1 MKKKIGAL
9 LAKRAAAVQ
18 KLAPLLEKMKVLVG
32 GDTMTAEQA
41 KEFDAIVSEVDP
53 LDVEIKEIDV
63 QVAAIQKAEALSAA
77 GAVPVGGQTLP
88 AEPAEKLHPLG
99 SMVKAFYHAGGN
111 AMLAAQW
118 AEKNLGESHP
128 VTKALNTSTAAA
140 GGALVPEDF
149 ANQIIELLRPRTVIR
164 ASGPIVIPM
173 PRGTMRMGK
182 QTGGVTGSYG
192 AEGSAIPTQ
201 KPAVGNIVA
210 TFKKLTVKVA
220 ISNDWL
226 RYAAP
231 ATDGLVQND
240 IVLGLARTED
250 LAFIRGDGTADWPKG
265 LRNIALSGNLIS
277 STASFTLTTVDT
289 ELSAAILALENANV
303 PMIEPGWAFHPRIKQ
318 FLLTLKNSNGFY
330 VYRDE
335 MVNNGTLRG
344 YPFKTTTQIPAN
356 LTDGTQ
362 TEIYLVDFSQAL
374 IFDALALS
382 LGMSQ
387 DATYLAEDG
396 TTRNAFERDETL
408 IRAIAEHDFH
418 LRHDEAVAVITGVKW
433 S

>member
-32 GDTMTAEQA
+32 GDAMTAEQA
-41 KEFDAIVSEVDP
+41 KEFDTIVAEVDP
-53 LDVEIKEIDV
+53 LDIEIKEIDV

-77 GAVPVGGQTLP
+77 SAVPVGEQTLP
-88 AEPAEKLHPLG
+88 AAPAEKLHPLG

-111 AMLAAQW
+111 SMLAAQW

-149 ANQIIELLRPRTVIR
+149 ANQVIELLRPATVVR

-182 QTGGVTGSYG
+182 QTGGVNGSYG

-201 KPAVGNIVA
+201 SQTVGNIVA
-210 TFKKLTVKVA
+210 TFKKLTVKVP

-250 LAFIRGDGTADWPKG
+250 LGFIRGDGTADWPKG
-265 LRNIALSGNLIS
+265 LRNIATGGNLLS
-277 STASFTLTTVDT
+277 SVSSFTLITVDA
-289 ELSAAILALENANV
+289 ELSAAILALETANV
-303 PMIEPGWAFHPRIKQ
+303 PMMNPGWIFHPRIKQ

-335 MVNNGTLRG
+335 MVNNKTLRG
-344 YPFKTTTQIPAN
+344 YPFRTTTQIPAN
-356 LTDGTQ
+356 LVDGTQ
-362 TEIYLVDFSQAL
+362 TEIYFVDFSQAL
-374 IFDALALS
+374 IFDALSLS

-396 TTRNAFERDETL
+396 STRNAFERDETL

-418 LRHDEAVAVITGVKW
+418 MRHDEAVSVITAVKW
-433 S
+433 A

>member
-1 MKKKIGAL
+1 MTKKISAL
-9 LAKRAAAVQ
+9 LAKRKAAVD
-18 KLAPLLEKMKVLVG
+18 KMAALAG
-32 GDTMTAEQA
+32 GDTMTPEQV
-41 KEFDAIVSEVDP
+41 KEFDETDAEVKSIDTQIEAI
-53 LDVEIKEIDV
+53 KRA
-63 QVAAIQKAEALSAA
+63 QSAA
-77 GAVPVGGQTLP
+77 AAEAVPVVGQPDIVP
-88 AEPAEKLHPLG
+88 AQPKEKLYPVG

-111 AMLAAQW
+111 AMLARQW

-128 VTKALNTSTAAA
+128 VTRALNTSTAAA

-149 ANQIIELLRPRTVIR
+149 ANQVIELLRPRTVVR
-164 ASGPIVIPM
+164 ASGPIIVPM

-182 QTGGVTGSYG
+182 QTSGVSGGYG
-192 AEGSAIPTQ
+192 AEGSASPTQ
-201 KPAVGNIVA
+201 QPGTGNIVA
-210 TFKKLTVKVA
+210 TFKKLTVKVP

-226 RYAAP
+226 RYASP

-265 LRNIALSGNLIS
+265 LRNIAPAATNIIP
-277 STASFTLTTVDT
+277 STAAFTLTTVDQ
-289 ELSAAILALENANV
+289 ELSAAILALETSNV
-303 PMIEPGWAFHPRIKQ
+303 PMIEPGWIYHPRVKQ

-344 YPFKTTTQIPAN
+344 YPFKTTTQIPST
-356 LTDGTQ
+356 LVDGTQ
-362 TEIYLVDFSQAL
+362 TEIYLTDYSQAL

-387 DATYLAEDG
+387 DATYTAEDG
-396 TTRNAFERDETL
+396 SQRNAFERDETL
-408 IRAIAEHDFH
+408 VRAIAEHDFH
-418 LRHDEAVAVITGVKW
+418 MRHDEATAVITGVKW
-433 S
+433 A

>member
-1 MKKKIGAL
+1 MNKKL
-9 LAKRAAAVQ
+9 TELRAKRASLV
-18 KLAPLLEKMKVLVG
+18 EKMTALAG
-32 GDTMTAEQA
+32 ADAMTAEQI
-41 KEFDAIVSEVDP
+41 KEFDGYDAEVKA
-53 LDVEIKEIDV
+53 LDSHIDTATKAQAAAAASALPVEG
-63 QVAAIQKAEALSAA
+63 QPAPAAQPK
-77 GAVPVGGQTLP
+77 
-88 AEPAEKLHPLG
+88 EKLYPVG

-140 GGALVPEDF
+140 GGATVPEDF
-149 ANQIIELLRPRTVIR
+149 ANQIIELLRPQTVVR

-192 AEGSAIPTQ
+192 AEGAIM
-201 KPAVGNIVA
+201 PAQQPSVGDIVA
-210 TFKKLTVKVA
+210 TFKKLTVKVP

-226 RYAAP
+226 RYSSP

-265 LRNIALSGNLIS
+265 LRNIALPGNLIP
-277 STASFTLTTVDT
+277 STAVFNLTTVDS
-289 ELSAAILALENANV
+289 ELSQAILALEQANV
-303 PMIEPGWAFHPRIKQ
+303 PMLNPGWIFHPRIKQ

-344 YPFKTTTQIPAN
+344 YPFKTTTQVPVN

-362 TEIYLVDFSQAL
+362 TEVYLVDWSQAL

-382 LGMSQ
+382 VGMSQ
-387 DATYLAEDG
+387 DASYTDAAG
-396 TTRNAFERDETL
+396 QQRNAFERDETL

-418 LRHDEAVAVITGVKW
+418 LRHDEAVGIITGVKW
-433 S
+433 A

>member
-1 MKKKIGAL
+1 MKAKLIEL
-9 LAKRAAAVQ
+9 RAKRAQ
-18 KLAPLLEKMKVLVG
+18 LTEKMQPLAA
-32 GDTMTAEQA
+32 TMKNFAESTDAEQIKA
-41 KEFDAIVSEVDP
+41 FDDAWAAFEPIEAEKKA
-53 LDVEIKEIDV
+53 LDEQIE
-63 QVAAIQKAEALSAA
+63 KAEKVEKASAA
-77 GAVPVGGQTLP
+77 SAQPVAGQSGSVP
-88 AEPAEKLHPLG
+88 AAPAEKVYPVG

-149 ANQIIELLRPRTVIR
+149 ANQVIELLRPATVVR

-182 QTGGVTGSYG
+182 QTAGVTGSYG
-192 AEGSAIPTQ
+192 AEGSKIPTQ
-201 KPAVGNIVA
+201 QPTVGDIVA
-210 TFKKLTVKVA
+210 TFKKLTVKVP

-226 RYAAP
+226 RYSSP

-250 LAFIRGDGTADWPKG
+250 LAFIRGDGTADWPRG
-265 LRNIALSGNLIS
+265 LRYIVP
-277 STASFTLTTVDT
+277 TANQVASNGTPTLTTVDT
-289 ELSAAILALENANV
+289 ELSAAILALETANV
-303 PMIEPGWAFHPRIKQ
+303 PMMNPGWIFHPRIKQ
-318 FLLTLKNSNGFY
+318 YLLTLKNSNGFY

-335 MVNNGTLRG
+335 MVNNKTLRG
-344 YPFKTTTQIPAN
+344 YPFRTTTQVPVN
-356 LTDGTQ
+356 LGAGTA
-362 TEIYLVDFSQAL
+362 TEVYLADWSQAL

-387 DATYLAEDG
+387 DASYYDADG
-396 TTRNAFERDETL
+396 NLRNAFERDETL

-418 LRHDEAVAVITGVKW
+418 MRHDEAVAVITGVVW
-433 S
+433 A